1 MIDAYN
7 PCRFSMDESLLE
19 CCSYYPLM
27 MVDFI
32 VQSRSR
38 STPYTT
44 NRKVDK
50 ISLLSDIKNNCMPHP
65 FRHRKYANLRGHI
78 G

>member
-1 MIDAYN
+1 
-7 PCRFSMDESLLE
+7 MDESLLG
-19 CCSYYPLM
+19 CCSYYPDM
-27 MVDFI
+27 MGDII

-50 ISLLSDIKNNCMPHP
+50 I
-65 FRHRKYANLRGHI
+65 
-78 G
+78 